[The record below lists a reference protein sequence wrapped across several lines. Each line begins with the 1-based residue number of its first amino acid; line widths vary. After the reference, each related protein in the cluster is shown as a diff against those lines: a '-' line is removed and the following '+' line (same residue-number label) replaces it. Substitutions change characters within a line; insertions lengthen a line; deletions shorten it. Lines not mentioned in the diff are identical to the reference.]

1 MIANTIDM
9 KRLLLIGLS
18 LLIIYPL
25 AFSQTDEIGGKWTG
39 LSYAGKKQFP
49 MVMEIQQDGA
59 VLSGTVYNHSLD
71 NNIIGHYEFNGTLVD
86 KTVTIKG
93 VKFIEKKGLTCL
105 PTIELE
111 LTSDKDNFYLNG
123 KWKHNMV
130 PGGCWPGFS
139 GKVELAKGKPAPQPV
154 MANTEEPEYD
164 ELSKEIVDRLKARKN
179 YALIIGAEDYQ
190 SDEVAKLDR
199 PVADAI
205 ALKDVLVGGYTFLE
219 ENVILLKNP
228 TRSQII
234 EAFDALAD
242 KVKSTDNLLVFYA
255 GHGIWDERLEQGFW
269 LPVDARKNSKAQW
282 LSNGT
287 IRDYLGAIESKHT
300 LLIADACFSGG
311 ILKERAA
318 FNTSRAMVELYKL
331 PSRKAITSGT
341 LKTVPDRSVFL
352 KYLIEGLRQNEH
364 AIVSAHQLFANLR
377 VAVIHNSPNSQVP
390 QYGVIFGSGDQG
402 GDFLFVRS
410 GN

>member
-1 MIANTIDM
+1 M
-9 KRLLLIGLS
+9 KKLLLIALS
-18 LLIIYPL
+18 LLAVHPS
-25 AFSQTDEIGGKWTG
+25 AFPQTEDVEGKWTG
-39 LSYAGKKQFP
+39 LSHVGKKQFP
-49 MVMEIQQDGA
+49 LIMEIQQNGA
-59 VLSGTVYNHSLD
+59 VLSGTVYNHSPD
-71 NNIIGHYEFNGTLVD
+71 NKIIGHYEFNGTLLD
-86 KTVTIKG
+86 KTITIKG
-93 VKFIEKKGLTCL
+93 IKFIEKKGLTCL

-111 LTSDKDNFYLNG
+111 LTSDDQNLYLKG

-139 GKVELAKGKPAPQPV
+139 GKVELAMSKPVPQPLV
-154 MANTEEPEYD
+154 INTEEPEYD
-164 ELSKEIVDRLKARKN
+164 ELSKEIVERLKARKN
-179 YALIIGAEDYQ
+179 YALIIGAQDYQ
-190 SDEVAKLDR
+190 SDDVAKLDR
-199 PVADAI
+199 PVEDAM
-205 ALKDVLVGGYTFLE
+205 ALRDVLIRDYTFLDD
-219 ENVILLKNP
+219 NVTLLKNP

-234 EAFDALAD
+234 EAFDGLAD
-242 KVKSTDNLLVFYA
+242 KVQSTDNLLVFYA

-269 LPVDARKNSKAQW
+269 LPVDARKDSKAQW

-410 GN
+410 AN